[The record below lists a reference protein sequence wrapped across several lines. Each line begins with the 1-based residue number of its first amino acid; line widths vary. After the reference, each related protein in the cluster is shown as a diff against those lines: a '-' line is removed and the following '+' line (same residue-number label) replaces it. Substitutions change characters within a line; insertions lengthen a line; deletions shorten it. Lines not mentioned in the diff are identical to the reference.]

1 MPTLQKSDSPQREKE
16 IIGFAYFFVLMIKVV
31 PFIYEDL
38 DDLYANTYLV
48 CDKDNNCV
56 VIDPAKDYQGLVSYI
71 NKNSLCLKAI
81 LLTHG
86 HADHI
91 RGVDVLYNAFHAPVY
106 IGFDDADKMKDSY
119 ANCSM
124 MLGQKVLVNAPV
136 ETLSDNKTLSLL
148 DEDIKVIH
156 VPFHTAG
163 SVCFYLKE
171 SGVLFTGDFI
181 LPHGIGRSD
190 LPSAKPQ
197 MLHSSMAKILA
208 LPKNTKI
215 YPGHGPFTSIEQEL
229 KVNPFV
235 K

>member
-1 MPTLQKSDSPQREKE
+1 
-16 IIGFAYFFVLMIKVV
+16 MIKVV

-48 CDKDNNCV
+48 CDKDNNCA
-56 VIDPAKDYQGLVSYI
+56 VIDPAKDYQGLVNYI

-91 RGVDVLYNAFHAPVY
+91 RGVDVLYNSFHAPVY
-106 IGFDDADKMKDSY
+106 IGFDDADKMKDSF
-119 ANCSM
+119 ANCSEL
-124 MLGQKVLVNAPV
+124 LGENVAVMAPF
-136 ETLSDNKTLSLL
+136 ETLSDNETLSLL
-148 DEDIKVIH
+148 EEEIKVIH

-163 SVCFYLKE
+163 SVCFYFKE

-190 LPSAKPQ
+190 LPSAKPYC
-197 MLHSSMAKILA
+197 LDSSMAKILA
-208 LPKNTKI
+208 LPNETKI
-215 YPGHGPFTSIEQEL
+215 YGGHGKSSTIEMER

>member
-1 MPTLQKSDSPQREKE
+1 M
-16 IIGFAYFFVLMIKVV
+16 
-31 PFIYEDL
+31 
-38 DDLYANTYLV
+38 

-56 VIDPAKDYQGLVSYI
+56 VIDPAKDYQGLVNYI

-136 ETLSDNKTLSLL
+136 ETLSDNETLSLL

-190 LPSAKPQ
+190 LPSAKPH

-208 LPKNTKI
+208 LPNETKI
-215 YPGHGPFTSIEQEL
+215 YGGHGKSSTLEL
-229 KVNPFV
+229 ERRVNPFV